1 VLVIIG
7 LIVGGI
13 LVGPDMIAAAAV
25 RAQISQIEKYHT
37 AVHTFQS
44 KYGGL
49 PGDLNTGLASQFGFI
64 ARGQYAGGG
73 DGNGLIEG
81 ISCSA
86 ASCNNGALT
95 FGETTLFW
103 VDLSQAGLIDQS
115 FSAATATTTPSVSG
129 AANFQQYFP
138 TAKLGSGNYVD
149 VWSGGPFFFGSGGH
163 NGLNYFSIGIPT
175 CIGCS
180 ATSKINGVVGISVA
194 QAYMIDQKIDD
205 GSPGTG
211 WVTANSNFLENVG
224 SSWAGD
230 NPGVSITAS
239 PTTCYVRPAIFLGP
253 SEYSMSQ
260 NHGSGINCVLSFQ
273 FQ

>member
-1 VLVIIG
+1 VPRV
-7 LIVGGI
+7 
-13 LVGPDMIAAAAV
+13 A
-25 RAQISQIEKYHT
+25 
-37 AVHTFQS
+37 
-44 KYGGL
+44 
-49 PGDLNTGLASQFGFI
+49 
-64 ARGQYAGGG
+64 
-73 DGNGLIEG
+73 
-81 ISCSA
+81 
-86 ASCNNGALT
+86 
-95 FGETTLFW
+95 
-103 VDLSQAGLIDQS
+103 
-115 FSAATATTTPSVSG
+115 TPSVSG

-239 PTTCYVRPAIFLGP
+239 PTTCYDGPAISLGHQNILCRKITDLASTAFCRSSF
-253 SEYSMSQ
+253 SERNFPGDSHPWEPRQRSSATT
-260 NHGSGINCVLSFQ
+260 GSRLSALPTNPPGVGAGSAWSPTSAESSAASAIYRSPLSRSSAALSSASEVTMAGKGASATGESETMRPKRSS
-273 FQ
+273 